1 MNIPLLPTQQTQSI
15 MIDIK
20 DHQVIDI
27 LNIPTFKLQYDII
40 EKSNYI
46 QLSVQA
52 MIQLELACSK
62 TLKPVPYE
70 MDIDTDITFGDLD
83 ECDFIFSKTININDI
98 VLGII
103 VSEKPYVIYHKD
115 VLEEPTS
122 S

>member
-52 MIQLELACSK
+52 TILLELACSK

-70 MDIDTDITFGDLD
+70 MDIDTDITFS
-83 ECDFIFSKTININDI
+83 DFR
-98 VLGII
+98 
-103 VSEKPYVIYHKD
+103 
-115 VLEEPTS
+115 
-122 S
+122 

>member
-15 MIDIK
+15 IIDIK

>member
-27 LNIPTFKLQYDII
+27 LNIPTFKLNYDII

-52 MIQLELACSK
+52 NIQLDLACSK

-83 ECDFIFSKTININDI
+83 ECDFIFSKTINMNDI

-103 VSEKPYVIYHKD
+103 VSEKPYIIYHKD
-115 VLEEPTS
+115 ALEEPTS

>member
-15 MIDIK
+15 LIDIK
-20 DHQVIDI
+20 DHHVIDI
-27 LNIPTFKLQYDII
+27 LNIPTFKLNYDII

-52 MIQLELACSK
+52 TIQLDLACSK

-70 MDIDTDITFGDLD
+70 MDIDTEITFGDLD
-83 ECDFIFSKTININDI
+83 DCDFIYSKTININDI
-98 VLGII
+98 LLGII

-115 VLEEPTS
+115 ALDETTS